1 MPGAVHTSQLPDVV
15 EGIENTISK
24 LEGVDVAETVLD
36 LSVDNELRQTKDLTH
51 EMECNSGRRDGGLR
65 PALCL
70 FLLVRLLQR
79 DDVFIEQNTSLSIF
93 LERGR

>member
-1 MPGAVHTSQLPDVV
+1 VV
-15 EGIENTISK
+15 EGIEDTTSK
-24 LEGVDVAETVLD
+24 LEGFDVAETVLD
-36 LSVDNELRQTKDLTH
+36 LGIDNELRQTKDLTH

-65 PALCL
+65 PGLCL

-79 DDVFIEQNTSLSIF
+79 DDVFVEQNTSLGIV